1 MLVDKEIRRK
11 FVVES
16 LAPELG
22 PNVFLTHEEATGKP
36 ALLKVK
42 SHETAPKEGDL
53 LWAHAQRRRFKDQP
67 DMLSITSGWWK
78 VVPLGSSWL
87 GPQHCVSCNTLL
99 VQERFGPYCPRCEQK
114 PFDPWVLRRLPE
126 VVEDPK
132 EKLRADRKRL
142 LERIL
147 QKYPNQEYA
156 VAQYYEV
163 GDFRA
168 RSFSLFATREEAI
181 VATKAKLEERFLN
194 NYTESWQSKRL
205 PVTYVA
211 SLLPTDPK
219 GMQLHEYTKEPS
231 FARLG
236 AVRNHFKIY
245 MVPREKIPSFF
256 GINYKPKKK

>member
-1 MLVDKEIRRK
+1 M
-11 FVVES
+11 
-16 LAPELG
+16 
-22 PNVFLTHEEATGKP
+22 
-36 ALLKVK
+36 K

-53 LWAHAQRRRFKDQP
+53 LWAHAQPAGSRISLICFPSPAGGGRWCP
-67 DMLSITSGWWK
+67 WEVLGW
-78 VVPLGSSWL
+78 
-87 GPQHCVSCNTLL
+87 GPQHCVSCNTL
-99 VQERFGPYCPRCEQK
+99 FGAGTGFGTICPRCEQK